1 MKLPWY
7 DLTLAVHAIPGRS
20 PELNLGLMCHSQITT
35 AGTKGQAKDKKWYKV
50 GLLLQLYPGIANVS
64 PKGRW
69 PALCQ
74 AAEVAQ

>member
-1 MKLPWY
+1 MEPRLLKRLENE
-7 DLTLAVHAIPGRS
+7 RR
-20 PELNLGLMCHSQITT
+20 
-35 AGTKGQAKDKKWYKV
+35 GQAFQKKWYKV

-64 PKGRW
+64 PSDRW